1 METIYTDGSCL
12 GNPGPGGWGVVSE
25 TYKLGG
31 GCLFTTNNIMELT
44 AVVRGI
50 ENCTSKN
57 ITIYTDSK
65 YVKNGITIWIHKWLK
80 NGWKT
85 SSGSDVKNKELW
97 ESLWNVS
104 QKKEIS
110 WNWVKAH
117 STDEMNNK
125 VDLLARSIAE
135 VFKKNLL

>member
-12 GNPGPGGWGVVSE
+12 GNPGPGGWGVVSD
-25 TYKLGG
+25 TYKIGG

-97 ESLWNVS
+97 ESLWNAT

-125 VDLLARSIAE
+125 VDVLARSIAE